1 MTDDPSALL
10 VLESPE
16 DPDGP
21 GKLRAARQAIAAA
34 RGQDKLDL
42 LLSAPDPVAFVQS
55 LPPEE
60 LYFALIEIGRD
71 DAAEVVALA
80 SPDQFKTFIDLSCW
94 PRPDEGAVSPEVLH
108 WLRLAREGGGNSDA
122 AEERY
127 KSKLASLDV
136 ELLSLVLR
144 KELRVIDL
152 EEEPDPE
159 VSEEGQTYRTPEG
172 RFLVEFAKDGA
183 GYSALRQLLDDLVA
197 QDPFI
202 AHRMLES
209 LRWEMP
215 TELEETARRW
225 RDGRLRDLG
234 FPGYEEALAF
244 YARPATTKALKPI
257 ATSSAAAPQPSTIV
271 STGAAASS
279 SSEATKNLVTSSAL
293 VPIAAERPLLDR
305 ALSLLDGVEFDRA
318 EEGIVY
324 ASNAALVVARV
335 ALEDATEV
343 RLQLLQARATLT
355 LGLEVLSGGDSQT
368 AARVLAET
376 PVRSIF
382 QAAMGEAYRL
392 QSRARAIAVTA
403 RLPQAQSATLL
414 DPPLAEIV
422 DTLAQQRPMLHE
434 PGRRR
439 PRALGSRADLD
450 LAASLLDEAE
460 ATVALL
466 EKLDLSPVKLGPL
479 AEAAGLGPA
488 ALRASDAVRAL
499 AEARLRGEPVSLIS
513 VATSGDRPK
522 SLLVAQQADEL
533 LTFATASLNT
543 PAAQRAAERLK
554 SILKA

>member
-1 MTDDPSALL
+1 LTHPSALL
-10 VLESPE
+10 
-16 DPDGP
+16 D
-21 GKLRAARQAIAAA
+21 LRTARLAIAAA

-60 LYFALIEIGRD
+60 LYFAVIDIGRD

-94 PRPDEGAVSPEVLH
+94 PRRDEGAVSPEVLH
-108 WLRLAREGGGNSDA
+108 WLRLAREGGGSSDA

-127 KSKLASLDV
+127 KLKLSGLDV

-159 VSEEGQTYRTPEG
+159 VSEDGQTYRTPEG

-183 GYSALRQLLDDLVA
+183 GYAALRQLLDDLVS
-197 QDPFI
+197 QDPFV
-202 AHRMLES
+202 AHRLLES

-234 FPGYEEALAF
+234 FPDFDEALTF
-244 YARPATTKALKPI
+244 YARPATKTASASQAFA
-257 ATSSAAAPQPSTIV
+257 ATSPGTALVAAAP
-271 STGAAASS
+271 
-279 SSEATKNLVTSSAL
+279 
-293 VPIAAERPLLDR
+293 ERPLLDR
-305 ALSLLDGVEFDRA
+305 ALALLDGDEFDRA
-318 EEGIVY
+318 EEGIIY
-324 ASNAALVVARV
+324 ASNAALTVSRV
-335 ALEDATEV
+335 QLDDAAEV
-343 RLQLLQARATLT
+343 RLQLQQARATLT
-355 LGLEVLSGGDSQT
+355 LGLEVLSGGDAQ
-368 AARVLAET
+368 AASRVLAET
-376 PVRSIF
+376 AMRSIF

-392 QSRARAIAVTA
+392 QARARTIAAAA

-439 PRALGSRADLD
+439 PRALGSRADV
-450 LAASLLDEAE
+450 ATAGRLLDEAE
-460 ATVALL
+460 ATIALL
-466 EKLDLSPVKLGPL
+466 EKLGIGPAMLGPL

-488 ALRASDAVRAL
+488 ALRASQAVRAL
-499 AEARLRGEPVSLIS
+499 AEASLSGDPIS
-513 VATSGDRPK
+513 LASIAAGGDRPK
-522 SLLVAQQADEL
+522 SPPVAQKADEL
-533 LTFATASLNT
+533 LRSATAALNT
-543 PAAQRAAERLK
+543 PAAERAAERLRA
-554 SILKA
+554 LLAA

>member
-1 MTDDPSALL
+1 MTDPGALL
-10 VLESPE
+10 
-16 DPDGP
+16 D
-21 GKLRAARQAIAAA
+21 LRTARLAIAAA

-60 LYFALIEIGRD
+60 LYFALIDIGRD
-71 DAAEVVALA
+71 DAAEVVSLA

-94 PRPDEGAVSPEVLH
+94 PRRDEGAVSPEVLH
-108 WLRLAREGGGNSDA
+108 WLRLAREGGGSSDA

-127 KSKLASLDV
+127 KLKLSGLDV

-159 VSEEGQTYRTPEG
+159 VSEHGQTYRTPEG

-183 GYSALRQLLDDLVA
+183 GYAALRQLLDDLVS
-197 QDPFI
+197 QDPFV
-202 AHRMLES
+202 AHRLLES

-234 FPGYEEALAF
+234 FPDFDEALTF
-244 YARPATTKALKPI
+244 YARPATKTAS
-257 ATSSAAAPQPSTIV
+257 ASAAFAVETP
-271 STGAAASS
+271 GAG
-279 SSEATKNLVTSSAL
+279 TAL
-293 VPIAAERPLLDR
+293 VPAAAERPLLDR
-305 ALSLLDGVEFDRA
+305 ALALLDGVEFDRA
-318 EEGIVY
+318 EEGIIY
-324 ASNAALVVARV
+324 ASNAALTVSQVP
-335 ALEDATEV
+335 LDDASEV
-343 RLQLLQARATLT
+343 RLQLQQARATLT
-355 LGLEVLSGGDSQT
+355 LGLEVLSGGDAHA

-376 PVRSIF
+376 AVRSIF

-392 QSRARAIAVTA
+392 QSRARAIAAAA

-439 PRALGSRADLD
+439 PRALGSRADVARAGL
-450 LAASLLDEAE
+450 LLDEAE
-460 ATVALL
+460 ATIALL
-466 EKLDLSPVKLGPL
+466 EKLQIGPATLGPL
-479 AEAAGLGPA
+479 AELAGLGPA
-488 ALRASDAVRAL
+488 ALRASEAVRAL
-499 AEARLRGEPVSLIS
+499 ADALLRGEPISLASIA
-513 VATSGDRPK
+513 VGGDRPK
-522 SLLVAQQADEL
+522 SPLIAQKADEL
-533 LTFATASLNT
+533 LRSATAELNT
-543 PAAQRAAERLK
+543 PAAERAAERLRA
-554 SILKA
+554 ILAA